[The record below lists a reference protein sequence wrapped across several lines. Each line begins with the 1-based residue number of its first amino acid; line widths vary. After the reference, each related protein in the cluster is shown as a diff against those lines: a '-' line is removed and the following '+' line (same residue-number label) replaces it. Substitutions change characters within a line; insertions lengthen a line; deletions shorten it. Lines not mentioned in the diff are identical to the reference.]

1 MSIGKQRYFY
11 KMTIAAKQEK
21 GEKSNSPDNGMK
33 PELAELHDAVVKA
46 C

>member
-1 MSIGKQRYFY
+1 
-11 KMTIAAKQEK
+11 MTIAAKQEK
-21 GEKSNSPDNGMK
+21 GEKSHSPDNGMK

>member
-1 MSIGKQRYFY
+1 MSMGKQRYLY
-11 KMTIAAKQEK
+11 LITIVAKQEK
-21 GEKSNSPDNGMK
+21 GEKSHSPDNGMK